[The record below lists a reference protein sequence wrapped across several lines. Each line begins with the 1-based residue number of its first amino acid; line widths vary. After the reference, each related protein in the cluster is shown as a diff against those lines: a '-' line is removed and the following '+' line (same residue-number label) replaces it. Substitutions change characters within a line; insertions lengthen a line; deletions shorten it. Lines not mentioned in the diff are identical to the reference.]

1 MFCDD
6 ANQLLETFKDEF
18 LILKKGET
26 KSEQYRS
33 HVNYIWTVVDPKIDA
48 LPYWALANCLLV
60 EDKYHKKHFHQWVM
74 VAMRHQLEE

>member
-33 HVNYIWTVVDPKIDA
+33 HVNYIWTVVDPKIVV
-48 LPYWALANCLLV
+48 LPYWAVC
-60 EDKYHKKHFHQWVM
+60 
-74 VAMRHQLEE
+74 

>member
-33 HVNYIWTVVDPKIDA
+33 HVNYIWTVVDPKIVV
-48 LPYWALANCLLV
+48 LPYWAVC
-60 EDKYHKKHFHQWVM
+60 QWKTSTIKNIFTSG
-74 VAMRHQLEE
+74 